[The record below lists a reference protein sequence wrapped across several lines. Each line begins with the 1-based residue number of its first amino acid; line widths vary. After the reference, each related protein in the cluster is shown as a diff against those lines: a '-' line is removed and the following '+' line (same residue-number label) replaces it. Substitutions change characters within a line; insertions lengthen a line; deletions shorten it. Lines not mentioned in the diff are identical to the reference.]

1 MELNE
6 KDQSIISDMIYK
18 FFQNSNSNS
27 ELEFRIGKFRE
38 GFKSHNDPE
47 IFYKIKN
54 VYKNYYS
61 YEITKTSE
69 INFIKETII
78 NEKTHTEK
86 IKKITNDTNTEY
98 MVKTPLRVYN
108 IFDYDMKLSVENEKK
123 ISEKLYEELSA
134 EKNTTNKTKERISF
148 ILNENMRLDL
158 TVVKIDEITEYQIEL
173 EIIKTAQYDFNML
186 FENIFKHLNTIL
198 QYKQKNYFI
207 ISNREKNA
215 ILTEYS
221 QLVKSRYFVGVQ
233 PETLHFEHLNLLK
246 KQYLLTY
253 KADGE
258 RGLLFIN
265 KNSEVYI
272 LNNNLDNI
280 MKTNIKYQSIK
291 SSILDIEIIKNEK
304 QIIFLIFDILF
315 YNQKD
320 LRNDVLLL
328 DRLSLLKNIDYEN
341 DIYKIKQKPYIDN
354 FQIGVDL
361 MLEKIDN
368 EYKKDG
374 LIFVPLNEPYPQT
387 KKWRSLLKW
396 KPQENNS
403 IDFFVKQK
411 EKTDKGIVYNLYIN
425 NPQNNKT
432 KLELFTTELSEKLH
446 DLINTDSIKNWDENK
461 KTDEI
466 TWETVIYNTELD
478 PDTKEIYLDET
489 VIEFF
494 WSFEENRFVP
504 IKTRWDKLNNPAKWG
519 NNISVAKDIWKSI
532 KNPVKLNNIKTI
544 NNSLKN
550 QNIFVNMRKYHNQIK
565 NNLYKSITKSH
576 PKPKIIELCSGRG
589 GDVNKWMFNE
599 VSSVL
604 GFDVSKA
611 NIEECYKR
619 LEKYDNK
626 FQYKFVEQD
635 LTTDTLMENLENI
648 ITEEYDS
655 VVCHFGIHYM
665 FKNQRSIQNFV
676 EISEKYLKQDGLIVL
691 TFVDSERLLNLKN
704 KWAVENNNLLYY
716 IDYNNIDKQCLWGN
730 EISMYLNGDNILS
743 TISNE
748 YLVNIEMLKDVLK
761 DDYLV
766 LEQKNFSELSGF
778 DNLDNYE
785 KTISELYSYIVIK
798 KTKKTQDDINVKIL
812 SKSNT
817 TSTPEY
823 FNEINYYLNDK
834 AFKLFKITTK
844 TDFEF
849 VNNLYDYNP
858 DKDLKFLEIE
868 YSLDKLKIFKQTIN
882 DVISNHDDNKIILKI
897 RFQESDAE
905 LFYLYTDNDYNTS
918 LENKSEVISNISKL
932 IDIMIGSLT
941 NEIKSVES
949 KESYPDLST
958 LKLEELKSMAKELKL
973 PVSGKKM
980 DLIERIK
987 LKIEKKI

>member
-6 KDQSIISDMIYK
+6 KDKSIITDMVYK
-18 FFQNSNSNS
+18 FFQNSNNSS

-38 GFKSHNDPE
+38 GFKSQNDPE

-69 INFIKETII
+69 TNFIKEINI
-78 NEKTHTEK
+78 NEKTRIEK
-86 IKKITNDTNTEY
+86 IKKITQDTKTEY
-98 MVKTPLRVYN
+98 IVKTPLRVYN
-108 IFDYDMKLSVENEKK
+108 LFDYDMKLSVENEKK
-123 ISEKLYEELSA
+123 ITEELYKQLSA
-134 EKNTTNKTKERISF
+134 EKNTTDKTKERISF
-148 ILNENMRLDL
+148 FLNENMRLDL
-158 TVVKIDEITEYQIEL
+158 TVVKTKEVTEHQIEL
-173 EIIKTAQYDFNML
+173 EIIKTPKVDFNVL
-186 FENIFKHLNTIL
+186 FTNIFKHLTTII

-207 ISNREKNA
+207 ISSKEKNA
-215 ILTEYS
+215 VLTEYS
-221 QLVKSRYFVGVQ
+221 QLVKNRYFIGAQ
-233 PETLHFEHLNLLK
+233 PETLHFEHLNLLR

-258 RGLLFIN
+258 RGLLFVN
-265 KNSEVYI
+265 KDSEVYI
-272 LNNNLDNI
+272 LDNNLDNI
-280 MKTNIKYQSIK
+280 TKTNIKYNSIK
-291 SSILDIEIIKNEK
+291 SSIFDIEIVKTEK
-304 QIIFLIFDILF
+304 QIIYLVFDVLF

-320 LRNDVLLL
+320 LRNEVLLL
-328 DRLSLLKNIDYEN
+328 DRLALLKNIDYEN

-354 FQIGVDL
+354 FQIGIDL
-361 MLEKIDN
+361 MLEKIDA

-387 KKWRSLLKW
+387 KKWRTLLKW
-396 KPQENNS
+396 KPQEKNS

-411 EKTDKGIVYNLYIN
+411 EKTDNGTVYNLYIN
-425 NPQNNKT
+425 NPENNQS
-432 KLELFTTELSEKLH
+432 KLELFTVLSSEKLN
-446 DLINTDSIKNWDENK
+446 DLIDIDAIKNWDVNK

-466 TWETVIYNTELD
+466 TWQTVIYNSELD
-478 PDTKEIYLDET
+478 PDTKENYLDNT

-504 IKTRWDKLNNPAKWG
+504 MKTRWDKLNNPSKWG

-550 QNIFVNMRKYHNQIK
+550 QNIFMNMRKYHNQIK
-565 NNLYKSITKSH
+565 NNLYKIITKNH
-576 PKPKIIELCSGRG
+576 PKPKLIELCSGRG

-604 GFDVSKA
+604 GFDISKN
-611 NIEECYKR
+611 NIDECYKR
-619 LEKYDNK
+619 LEKYENK
-626 FQYKFVEQD
+626 FEYKFIERD
-635 LTTDTLMENLENI
+635 LTTETLIDDLENI
-648 ITEEYDS
+648 INEEYDS

-665 FKNQRSIQNFV
+665 FKNQRSIQNF
-676 EISEKYLKQDGLIVL
+676 IDLCEKYLKQDGLIVL

-704 KWAVENNNLLYY
+704 KWAIENNTLLYY
-716 IDYNNIDKQCLWGN
+716 IDYNDIDKQKLWGN

-743 TISNE
+743 TISDE
-748 YLVNIEMLKDVLK
+748 YLVNIEMFKDLLKE
-761 DDYLV
+761 DYSV
-766 LEQKNFSELSGF
+766 VEQRNFSEISGF
-778 DNLDNYE
+778 DNLENYE
-785 KTISELYSYIVIK
+785 KIISELYSYVVIK
-798 KTKKTQDDINVKIL
+798 KTKKTQDDINVKVL
-812 SKSNT
+812 NKCNT
-817 TSTPEY
+817 VNIPQY

-834 AFKLFKITTK
+834 AFKLFKITTE

-858 DKDLKFLEIE
+858 DKELKFLEIE
-868 YSLDKLKIFKQTIN
+868 YNLDNLKAFKQTIK
-882 DVISNHDDNKIILKI
+882 DVISKHDDNKIILKI
-897 RFQESDAE
+897 HFQESAAE

-918 LENKSEVISNISKL
+918 IENKTEVTDNISKL
-932 IDIMIGSLT
+932 IDIMIGS
-941 NEIKSVES
+941 IVPIES
-949 KESYPDLST
+949 EESYPDLSK

-973 PVSGKKM
+973 PVSGKKA

-987 LKIEKKI
+987 VKIEKKI